1 MKKQTELP
9 EIIKT
14 YIKGFAR
21 MGILVAALSVV
32 ALVMHFKEL

>member
-14 YIKGFAR
+14 YIKGFLRAGA
-21 MGILVAALSVV
+21 MVAVLSVI
-32 ALVMHFKEL
+32 ALIMYLKER

>member
-14 YIKGFAR
+14 YIKGFACA
-21 MGILVAALSVV
+21 GILVAVLSVA
-32 ALVMHFKEL
+32 ALVMYNKAL